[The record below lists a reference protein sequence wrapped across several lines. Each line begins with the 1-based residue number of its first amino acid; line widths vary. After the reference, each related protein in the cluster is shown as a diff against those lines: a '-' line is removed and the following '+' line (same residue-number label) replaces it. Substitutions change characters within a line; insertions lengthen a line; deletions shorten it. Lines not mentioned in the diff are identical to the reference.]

1 MNKFHGTLPSNFSKD
16 SELRTLNLYGTQ
28 LKGRLPMSFSNCTNL
43 QVLNLGNNKIGEK
56 FLEWLQTLSY
66 LNVLILRDNKFNGP
80 IAELKNNPPFSMK
93 ILVKWLFNSAF

>member
-1 MNKFHGTLPSNFSKD
+1 MNKFHGTLPSNSSKD

-28 LKGRLPMSFSNCTNL
+28 LEGRLHMSLSNCTNQ
-43 QVLNLGNNKIGEK
+43 QVLNLGNTKIGEK